1 MGWERDGKVGNYLK
15 IEKVVYLDFHVLFF
29 ENNYK
34 CSTVEKRVYVCMYSV
49 YLMVMKFFFPPFG
62 FT

>member
-1 MGWERDGKVGNYLK
+1 MGWERNRKVGNYLK

-34 CSTVEKRVYVCMYSV
+34 CSTVEKRMCMYVFSM
-49 YLMVMKFFFPPFG
+49 LNGHENFFPPFG